1 MEAQK
6 PSIKPIAYTYG
17 FYLAL
22 LSILG
27 IVILYVLNQERNWI
41 MSAISLVI
49 TVVIYVYGI
58 GAYKKKNGNLLSI
71 GDALKVGLG
80 MALVGGIIAAV
91 YAIIHY
97 SLIQPEFIDN
107 IREKAYLDMT
117 TRNPNMT
124 EEQLANA
131 TKMSNM
137 FTSKFFIS
145 TVMLIMSL
153 LFGLI
158 ISLIVGAIMKK
169 EQ

>member
-1 MEAQK
+1 
-6 PSIKPIAYTYG
+6 
-17 FYLAL
+17 
-22 LSILG
+22 
-27 IVILYVLNQERNWI
+27 
-41 MSAISLVI
+41 
-49 TVVIYVYGI
+49 
-58 GAYKKKNGNLLSI
+58 
-71 GDALKVGLG
+71 